1 MQTEYMDIIYD
12 YDTSPTEYDNDIDK
26 YNATNNDT
34 DNYNDTD
41 SFYDELSKVHASVDS
56 DKILC
61 GKRFTIRLCSTFND

>member
-1 MQTEYMDIIYD
+1 MQREYMDIYD
-12 YDTSPTEYDNDIDK
+12 YPYDIDK

-34 DNYNDTD
+34 DNYNDID
-41 SFYDELSKVHASVDS
+41 NDIDELSSFYDESGASVDS